1 MTDKQMTYLQLNYY
15 LNYFLNLK
23 NAQDSLVKKKARKE
37 PVEDVRL
44 SNERANKMNETLIL
58 YGRHLNMI
66 KLSCWF
72 ADSAFVFILCV
83 TN

>member
-15 LNYFLNLK
+15 FNYFLNLK

-58 YGRHLNMI
+58 YGRQLNMI
-66 KLSCWF
+66 KLSC
-72 ADSAFVFILCV
+72 
-83 TN
+83 

>member
-15 LNYFLNLK
+15 FNYFLNLK

-37 PVEDVRL
+37 PVDYVRL
-44 SNERANKMNETLIL
+44 SNERANKMNETLVL

-66 KLSCWF
+66 KLSC
-72 ADSAFVFILCV
+72 
-83 TN
+83 